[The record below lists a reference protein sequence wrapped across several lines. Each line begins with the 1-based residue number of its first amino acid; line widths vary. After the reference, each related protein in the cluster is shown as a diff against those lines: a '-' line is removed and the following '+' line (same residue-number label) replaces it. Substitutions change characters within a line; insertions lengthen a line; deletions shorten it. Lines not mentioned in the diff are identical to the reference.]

1 MIKKLNTLFT
11 WILLPILFVS
21 CTGNKAY
28 DKLLIKAD
36 SIMNIDDDSAEVAIR
51 LMQSIKPELS
61 QFSKS
66 QKKRYELLYHKA
78 MNKAYI
84 DFTSDSTMLEVVDY
98 YEQHGSANDKM
109 LAYYIL
115 GCRF

>member
-36 SIMNIDDDSAEVAIR
+36 SC
-51 LMQSIKPELS
+51 
-61 QFSKS
+61 
-66 QKKRYELLYHKA
+66 LLY
-78 MNKAYI
+78 
-84 DFTSDSTMLEVVDY
+84 TSDAADE
-98 YEQHGSANDKM
+98 
-109 LAYYIL
+109 
-115 GCRF
+115 

>member
-36 SIMNIDDDSAEVAIR
+36 CIMNIIVNPCQGKIEKVDKYDFYGNTFFR
-51 LMQSIKPELS
+51 LTK
-61 QFSKS
+61 
-66 QKKRYELLYHKA
+66 
-78 MNKAYI
+78 
-84 DFTSDSTMLEVVDY
+84 
-98 YEQHGSANDKM
+98 
-109 LAYYIL
+109 
-115 GCRF
+115 

>member
-36 SIMNIDDDSAEVAIR
+36 SIMNIIVNPCQGKIEKVENAI
-51 LMQSIKPELS
+51 
-61 QFSKS
+61 
-66 QKKRYELLYHKA
+66 
-78 MNKAYI
+78 
-84 DFTSDSTMLEVVDY
+84 
-98 YEQHGSANDKM
+98 
-109 LAYYIL
+109 
-115 GCRF
+115 